1 MQKAQKPSDFEQ
13 EINIQEL
20 LGMLWSRRGVI
31 ISVLA
36 GVMALSLLYYLSATP
51 KYSATSVVLVKDSKN
66 NDPMS
71 QLLGSMSSGI
81 AKPILNDIELLKS
94 MPIAEEA
101 VRNLDKAAARDSL
114 ELFGERHY
122 VSKLAMALGG
132 GLPKFSFGK
141 ADAKAPETYE
151 QRMRRLAHE
160 LQKRVSVENS
170 RETSVLKVSV
180 SSPFPEEAALLSNA
194 LCQAY
199 QQKDIAWNAEQARM
213 LNQFVGEQ
221 MNKQQDKVASAENK
235 LSGYMQRQEIYEL
248 TGNAQQLLEKLIEV
262 DSKYNEVM
270 AEYNILSKRIDF
282 IKQRLSAEE
291 KTISAN
297 IAQSVNSQLRSVQDR
312 IKGEEADYMALVQEK
327 GLANAEVKARRQQI
341 DQMKAQLEQITRGK
355 IAGELAYAGR
365 AKQYQFDLISEQL
378 QADIRLAELNY
389 AGQELKRLKNN
400 YEGQLNQLP
409 KKQLDYARLQRDR
422 EVVSNTYTFLKQKHE
437 ESRIQIASEVGH
449 VVIVGE
455 AFPPERP
462 EAPDLKKILLVAM
475 VLGLGLGGGVVF
487 MTEMQDQTVKDGK
500 FFDDHS
506 LVTLAY
512 IPFYEGKEG
521 LAGSGGNGV
530 MKSVKSGIDS
540 LSGSIPEGL
549 LKKSG
554 SGQGSPAKS
563 KDTGDKPALLITD
576 SLSSAFAESF
586 RDLRTAISFSRADDP
601 LKSILVTG
609 TTVSEG
615 KSTVASNLGLA
626 FALIGKRVLVVDCD
640 LRRPSQHVNFSLN
653 RIPGLT
659 DYLTGQKGDI
669 ADLVRNTVHENLFVL
684 PAGSSVPN
692 PNELLG
698 SNRMLDTVAMFEELY
713 DFVILDTPPLLLI
726 SDTALLSKAVDG
738 ILMVSKMGYS
748 LRKPF
753 EEIVKLDYLKPLLL
767 GVALIGSSDAGRY
780 GYDRYG
786 YKGYGYK
793 YKGYYKSNPYLS

>member
-1 MQKAQKPSDFEQ
+1 MQKTQRPANFDQ

-20 LGMLWSRRGVI
+20 LGLLWSRKGVI
-31 ISVLA
+31 VSVLA
-36 GVMALSLLYYLSATP
+36 GVIALSLLYYFSATP

-66 NDPMS
+66 SDPLS
-71 QLLGSMSSGI
+71 QMLGSISTGM

-101 VRNLDKAAARDSL
+101 VRGLDKAMPRDSL

-122 VSKLAMALGG
+122 VSKLAMAIGG
-132 GLPKFSFGK
+132 GLPTFSFGK
-141 ADAKAPETYE
+141 AEATVPESYD
-151 QRMRRLAHE
+151 QRMRRLAE
-160 LQKRVSVENS
+160 ALQKRVSVENS

-194 LCQAY
+194 LCRAY

-221 MNKQQDKVASAENK
+221 MNQQQDKVASAESK

-270 AEYNILSKRIDF
+270 AEYNILNKRLDF
-282 IKQRLSAEE
+282 IKQRLSGEE
-291 KTISAN
+291 KTLSAN
-297 IAQSVNSQLRSVQDR
+297 IAQSVNSQLRAVQDR
-312 IKGEEADYMALVQEK
+312 IRQEEADYMMLVQAK
-327 GLANAEVKARRQQI
+327 GLGNAEVKARRVQI
-341 DQMKAQLEQITRGK
+341 DQMKSQLEQIARGK

-378 QADIRLAELNY
+378 QADIRLAELKY

-400 YEGQLNQLP
+400 YDSQLNQLP

-455 AFPPERP
+455 AFPPENP

-475 VLGLGLGGGVVF
+475 VLGFGLGGGVVF
-487 MTEMQDQTVKDGK
+487 MMEMQDQTVKDGK
-500 FFDDHS
+500 FFDDHD
-506 LVTLAY
+506 LVTLAF
-512 IPFYEGKEG
+512 IPFYEGKG
-521 LAGSGGNGV
+521 APGGNGM
-530 MKSVKSGIDS
+530 MKSVMSGIGNISEGISEGSSAKGKSGKES
-540 LSGSIPEGL
+540 AKKPKASGE
-549 LKKSG
+549 
-554 SGQGSPAKS
+554 
-563 KDTGDKPALLITD
+563 KPALLITD

-586 RDLRTAISFSRADDP
+586 RDLRTAITFSRADSP
-601 LKSILVTG
+601 MKSILVTG

-640 LRRPSQHVNFSLN
+640 LRRPSQHENFRLH
-653 RIPGLT
+653 RVPGLT
-659 DYLTGQKGDI
+659 DYLTGQKADI
-669 ADLVRNTVHENLFVL
+669 ALLVQNTVHENLFVL

-698 SNRMLDTVAMFEELY
+698 SNKMLETVEMFEGQY

-753 EEIVKLDYLKPLLL
+753 EEVVKLDYLKPLLL

>member
-1 MQKAQKPSDFEQ
+1 MQKAQKPGDFEQ

-20 LGMLWSRRGVI
+20 LGLLWSRKGVI

-36 GVMALSLLYYLSATP
+36 GVMALSLLYYFSATP

-66 NDPMS
+66 SDPLS
-71 QLLGSMSSGI
+71 QMLGSISTGM

-101 VRNLDKAAARDSL
+101 VRGLDKAVLRDSL

-122 VSKLAMALGG
+122 VSKLAMAIGG

-141 ADAKAPETYE
+141 SISEDTVKESYE

-312 IKGEEADYMALVQEK
+312 IKQEEADYMMLVQEK
-327 GLANAEVKARRQQI
+327 GLGNAEVKARRVQL
-341 DQMKAQLEQITRGK
+341 DQMKAQLEQIARGK

-378 QADIRLAELNY
+378 QSDIRLAELNY

-400 YEGQLNQLP
+400 YEGQLNSLP

-455 AFPPERP
+455 AFPPESP
-462 EAPDLKKILLVAM
+462 DAPDLKKILLVAM

-487 MTEMQDQTVKDGK
+487 MMEMQDQTVKDGK
-500 FFDDHS
+500 FFDDHG

-512 IPFYEGKEG
+512 IPYYEGKG
-521 LAGSGGNGV
+521 GSGGNGV
-530 MKSVKSGIDS
+530 MKKGIASAVSGIENI
-540 LSGSIPEGL
+540 SGSISEVASKSGKGSA
-549 LKKSG
+549 KKSKA
-554 SGQGSPAKS
+554 S
-563 KDTGDKPALLITD
+563 GDKPALLITD

-586 RDLRTAISFSRADDP
+586 RDLRTAISFSRADEP
-601 LKSILVTG
+601 MQSILVTG

-626 FALIGKRVLVVDCD
+626 FALVGKRVLVVDCD
-640 LRRPSQHVNFSLN
+640 LRRPSQHENFKLN

-659 DYLTGQKGDI
+659 DYLTGQKSDI
-669 ADLVRNTVHENLFVL
+669 ASLVQNTMHENLFVL

-698 SNRMLDTVAMFEELY
+698 SNRMLETMAMFEELY

-753 EEIVKLDYLKPLLL
+753 EEIVKLDYLTPLLL